1 MFVTIGVP
9 FGTAGRTV
17 ASRCCV
23 ALQISLLTLPRVWVR
38 GQVTWRK
45 TDKSFGIRFDAADE
59 RRQRLKEWIVA
70 YLEG

>member
-1 MFVTIGVP
+1 
-9 FGTAGRTV
+9 
-17 ASRCCV
+17 
-23 ALQISLLTLPRVWVR
+23 
-38 GQVTWRK
+38 VTWRK